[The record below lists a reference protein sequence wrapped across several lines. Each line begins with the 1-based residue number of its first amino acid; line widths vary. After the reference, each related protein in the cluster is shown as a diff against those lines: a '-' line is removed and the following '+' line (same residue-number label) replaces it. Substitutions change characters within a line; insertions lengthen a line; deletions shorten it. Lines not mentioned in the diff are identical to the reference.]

1 MAAPAVTAYAL
12 RAQVTP
18 HAIYD
23 DRAPFAEFQRLLA
36 RLGIAL
42 A

>member
-12 RAQVTP
+12 SAQVTP

-23 DRAPFAEFQRLLA
+23 DPGAVCEFQRLLA